1 MRLLSVVLAFF
12 SLFSRGTDLNN
23 PAEIAGD
30 ILDNTEAFA
39 LKKKFPL
46 HACGTG
52 MMMPSGVVQKLTL
65 CFQSKTLLT
74 RNQLRVLLI
83 ECGEEL
89 LQQINS
95 NKHIQRFLV
104 KNPFTIKEVSI
115 VIYNKDKEGNT
126 PYDPLIVTADISGS
140 ILTFFTKDPQ
150 DKWVYKNEFEE
161 TYEEALEIIKQNK
174 MKNTAPNRL
183 KK

>member
-1 MRLLSVVLAFF
+1 VLAFF

-30 ILDNTEAFA
+30 ILANTEAFA
-39 LKKKFPL
+39 FKKNYPL
-46 HACGTG
+46 HACATG
-52 MMMPSGVVQKLTL
+52 MMMPGGTVQKLTL

-104 KNPFTIKEVSI
+104 KRPFTIKEVTI

-126 PYDPLIVTADISGS
+126 PYDPLIVTADISGG
-140 ILTFFTKDPQ
+140 ILTFCTQDSQ
-150 DKWVYKNEFEE
+150 DKWGYKNEFEE
-161 TYEEALEIIKQNK
+161 SYEEALEIIQQNQ
-174 MKNTAPNRL
+174 MKRKPLNNV